1 MKIYS
6 LIAVLAGLILLT
18 GESTVAQYAGQP
30 NSYNRPSPVHP
41 RTNAPPRANVRPPH
55 IDRAARPV
63 KPRAGRLAL
72 VPPRTLPRARPV
84 LSPEQLADHPYA
96 RFLFGSHRTDTLCV
110 LMVAGTGLAG
120 AEDLASI
127 YGLTVE
133 AAVPADLMEQELY
146 RMRIPA
152 GSQAHQVAATIS
164 LDPAVVAAGPNY
176 LYDSSQSAAS
186 GNVQFSLDRM
196 NIDQA
201 HRIATGNNVIV
212 AVIDTGID
220 SSHPELQGVVVESFD
235 AFDAGPDAPLGH
247 GTAMAGVIASNRQL
261 RGIAPSARIL
271 SALAFGASKTG
282 GPQATTFA
290 IIRSMDWAYRRGAR
304 IFNLSF
310 SGPHDKMLVRALDAL
325 GNNDVIMVAAA
336 GNAGPDA
343 LPAWPAAHR
352 NVIAVTATDQNDGLY
367 AFANRGS
374 YVFIAAPGVD
384 ILTTAPD
391 GRYELVSGTSIAAAH
406 VTGVIALMLER
417 HPELN
422 AAMVAQLLLK
432 SSVDLGPAG
441 IDAQFGAGLV
451 DAFSAVRSGDL
462 LADVGGGLTASE

>member
-1 MKIYS
+1 MKNSS
-6 LIAVLAGLILLT
+6 LITVLAVFALLT
-18 GESTVAQYAGQP
+18 ADGAMAQSYTGRS
-30 NSYNRPSPVHP
+30 NSYDRPVPVRP
-41 RTNAPPRANVRPPH
+41 RVNVRPQT
-55 IDRAARPV
+55 DRYTRPV
-63 KPRAGRLAL
+63 KRPADHAAL
-72 VPPRTLPRARPV
+72 IPPRNLPQSRPV
-84 LSPEQLADHPYA
+84 LSPEELADHPHA

-120 AEDLASI
+120 AQDLASI

-133 AAVPADLMEQELY
+133 AAVPAGLMDQELY

-152 GSQAHQVAATIS
+152 GSQAHQVSATIS

-176 LYDSSQSAAS
+176 LYNSSQSGSS

-196 NIDQA
+196 NVAEA
-201 HRIATGNNVIV
+201 HRIATGNNVTV

-220 SSHPELQGVVVESFD
+220 ASHPELQGVVVESFD

-247 GTAMAGVIASNRQL
+247 GTAMAGVISSSQQL

-271 SALAFGASKTG
+271 SARAFGASNSG

-290 IIRSMDWAYRRGAR
+290 IIKSMDWAHQRGAR

-310 SGPHDKMLVRALDAL
+310 AGPHDKMLVRALDAL
-325 GNNDVIMVAAA
+325 GDNGVIMVAAA
-336 GNAGPDA
+336 GNAGPEA

-352 NVIAVTATDQNDGLY
+352 NVIAVTATDQDNGLY

-406 VTGVIALMLER
+406 VTGVIALMLDR

-432 SSVDLGPAG
+432 STVDLGPDG
-441 IDAQFGAGLV
+441 IDNQFGAGLV
-451 DAFSAVRSGDL
+451 DALSAVRSGDL
-462 LADVGGGLTASE
+462 LADVGGSLTASE

>member
-1 MKIYS
+1 
-6 LIAVLAGLILLT
+6 
-18 GESTVAQYAGQP
+18 
-30 NSYNRPSPVHP
+30 
-41 RTNAPPRANVRPPH
+41 
-55 IDRAARPV
+55 
-63 KPRAGRLAL
+63 
-72 VPPRTLPRARPV
+72 
-84 LSPEQLADHPYA
+84 LSPDQIADHPHA
-96 RFLFGSHRTDTLCV
+96 RFLLGGYRPYTLCV

-120 AEDLASI
+120 AENLASI
-127 YGLTVE
+127 YGMTVE
-133 AAVPADLMEQELY
+133 AAVPAVLMEQELY

-152 GSQAHQVAATIS
+152 GSHAHRVAATIS

-176 LYDSSQSAAS
+176 VYDSSQSTSS

-196 NIDQA
+196 NVAEA

-220 SSHPELQGVVVESFD
+220 ASHPELQGVIVESFD
-235 AFDAGPDAPLGH
+235 AIDAGPDAPLGH
-247 GTAMAGVIASNRQL
+247 GTAMAGVIAASHQL

-271 SALAFGASKTG
+271 SARAFGASKDG

-290 IIRSMDWAYRRGAR
+290 IIRSMDWAVQRGAR

-310 SGPHDKMLVRALDAL
+310 AGPQDRMLIRALDAL
-325 GNNDVIMVAAA
+325 GDSGTIMVAAA
-336 GNAGPDA
+336 GNAGPEA

-352 NVIAVTATDQNDGLY
+352 NVIAVTATDQHDGLY

-384 ILTTAPD
+384 ILTTAPG
-391 GRYELVSGTSIAAAH
+391 GRYKLISGTSIAAAH

-417 HPELN
+417 NPELD
-422 AAMVAQLLLK
+422 AAMVAQLLLQ
-432 SSVDLGPAG
+432 SSLDLGPKG
-441 IDAQFGAGLV
+441 MDAQFGVGLV